1 MKSGS
6 NIALTCII
14 NQTESPPL
22 FIYWYKNQKVIDFD
36 GSGLESSSLSSGRIS
51 VSTEKGA
58 KTVSILRITEVTP
71 EDAGNYSCTA
81 IPTYADIANV
91 TLNVLKA
98 SSHGEGSPA
107 AIQRN
112 DRSPLTSNAALII
125 AVNLLLQPFTSR

>member
-1 MKSGS
+1 M
-6 NIALTCII
+6 
-14 NQTESPPL
+14 
-22 FIYWYKNQKVIDFD
+22 
-36 GSGLESSSLSSGRIS
+36 S
-51 VSTEKGA
+51 VSTEKGPT
-58 KTVSILRITEVTP
+58 TVSILRITEVTP
-71 EDAGNYSCTA
+71 EDAGNYSCTP

-125 AVNLLLQPFTSR
+125 AVNLLLQPFNSR